1 MKNNKLLTGLI
12 VTSFLLLL
20 SCDEGTKSST
30 ETISPTTTVIKKESK
45 VKAPNFSEDSAFLYV
60 EKQVSF
66 GPRVPN
72 TEAHEKCATYF
83 VEKLKSFGVEVIEQK
98 FTSTAFD
105 GTPLVL
111 NNIVGSVNPQVSKR
125 ILLAAHWDSRP
136 FADQE
141 NDESKHRIPID
152 GANDGGSGV
161 GVLMEV
167 IRVAQLHKEKLN
179 VGVDIILFDGED
191 YGTPHFYEGEHTS
204 ESWCLGSQYWLK
216 KRHKE
221 GYHAFYGILLDMVGA
236 KDARFYHEGL
246 SRMSANGI
254 LKKVWKTG
262 HDIGYG
268 EYFVYQPSPEITDD
282 HVYMNEAG
290 IPTIDII
297 DYQPEEGS
305 GYFPESWHTH
315 NDNMSVIDR
324 KSLKAVGQTLLQV
337 VFTEQK

>member
-1 MKNNKLLTGLI
+1 MKNNKFLIGLFGAI
-12 VTSFLLLL
+12 SLFLF
-20 SCDEGTKSST
+20 SCDEKSSQTT
-30 ETISPTTTVIKKESK
+30 EENPSKIVAKKEPK
-45 VKAPNFSEDSAFLYV
+45 VNVPVFSADSAFIFV
-60 EKQVSF
+60 EKQVDF

-72 TEAHEKCATYF
+72 SDAHKACATYL
-83 VEKLKSFGVEVIEQK
+83 VEKLKSFGVEVTEQK
-98 FTSTAFD
+98 FKATAFD
-105 GTPLVL
+105 GTQLEL
-111 NNIVGSVNPQVSKR
+111 NNIVGSVNPEASKR
-125 ILLAAHWDSRP
+125 ILLAAHWDTRP

-141 NDESKHRIPID
+141 NDETKHHQPID

-167 IRVAQLHKEKLN
+167 LRVAQLNKNQLN
-179 VGVDIILFDGED
+179 IGVDIILFDGED

-204 ESWCLGSQYWLK
+204 ESWCLGSQYWAK
-216 KRHKE
+216 QRHKD

-246 SRMSANGI
+246 SRRAANGI
-254 LKKVWKTG
+254 LKKVWQSG
-262 HDIGYG
+262 HDAGQG
-268 EYFVYQPSPEITDD
+268 KYFVYQPSPEITDD

-305 GYFPESWHTH
+305 GYFPKSWHTH

-324 KSLKAVGQTLLQV
+324 NSLKAVGQTLLQV
-337 VFTEQK
+337 VFTENK